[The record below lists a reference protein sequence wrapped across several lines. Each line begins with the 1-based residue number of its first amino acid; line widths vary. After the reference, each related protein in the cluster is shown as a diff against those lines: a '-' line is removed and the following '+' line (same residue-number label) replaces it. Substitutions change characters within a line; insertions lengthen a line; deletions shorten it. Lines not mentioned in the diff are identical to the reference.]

1 MRRSGC
7 QNAVKEASKV
17 LRKEIRAIAKAR
29 KSARI
34 CKVLEE
40 FKDLQRIAGIRG
52 CGKQMF
58 MTSVLDIDGTEKT
71 EAGDIAEVFAA
82 FFESLYQGD
91 GAAFHSN
98 EPFDRIDRVTTEE
111 IRQQLK
117 KMRLGKSPD
126 DNGIVAELMRN
137 GGDLLLQTIADISTA
152 VLDPLTAVP
161 DYWKASS
168 IRVLFKQGDDRLPG
182 NYRPFV

>member
-1 MRRSGC
+1 MLNVGEQSQQNLAGESGHGGRPQNRVHDLIEQRRSARRSGC
-7 QNAVKEASKV
+7 KNAVKDASKV

-29 KSARI
+29 KNARI

-52 CGKQMF
+52 CGKQMC
-58 MTSVLDIDGTEKT
+58 MTSVLEIDGTEKT

-111 IRQQLK
+111 IRQHSK
-117 KMRLGKSPD
+117 D
-126 DNGIVAELMRN
+126 V
-137 GGDLLLQTIADISTA
+137 T
-152 VLDPLTAVP
+152 
-161 DYWKASS
+161 WKNT
-168 IRVLFKQGDDRLPG
+168 RR
-182 NYRPFV
+182 